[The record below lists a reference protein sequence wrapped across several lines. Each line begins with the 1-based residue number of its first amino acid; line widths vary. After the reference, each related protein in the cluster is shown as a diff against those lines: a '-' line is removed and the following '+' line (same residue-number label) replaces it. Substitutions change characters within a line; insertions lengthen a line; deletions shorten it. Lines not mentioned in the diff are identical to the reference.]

1 MTAEERLN
9 RIEHVT
15 AALAEERRKDRE
27 EYRQLGR
34 DTQRQITETNDAV
47 ARLAHETRNGIARLT
62 EQIGAADERA
72 QAAEPGKPRRPAPG
86 RIIRRP
92 APARGHCPRRLH
104 QTAPASLRR
113 ADFRAGPR
121 NDGG

>member
-27 EYRQLGR
+27 EYRQLWR
-34 DTQRQITETNDAV
+34 DTQRQSTETNDAV

-72 QAAEPGKPRRPAPG
+72 QAAEQELRERITALVSAIGQLIQRP
-86 RIIRRP
+86 P
-92 APARGHCPRRLH
+92 A
-104 QTAPASLRR
+104 
-113 ADFRAGPR
+113 
-121 NDGG
+121 